1 MLSGCAGEAR
11 TERPLARRREFLM
24 RKMLGALLAAACA
37 CACLVTVPVASAST
51 VTLAKAFTLKSD
63 TTTTYSLAGKATT
76 LSGAGYILSGPGFK
90 VREDDLVD
98 PFPHQPHDVGQITE
112 GRAKVLAVGIKT
124 HGFGLEVRVKTGKLS
139 GPYKLTLYLKY
150 PA

>member
-1 MLSGCAGEAR
+1 
-11 TERPLARRREFLM
+11 M

-37 CACLVTVPVASAST
+37 GFVTTPVASAST
-51 VTLAKAFTLKSD
+51 VTLTKTFTLKSN
-63 TTTTYSLAGKATT
+63 TTTTYSLPGKSTT
-76 LSGAGYILSGPGFK
+76 LSDAGYTLSGPGFK

-98 PFPHQPHDVGQITE
+98 PFPNQGHDAGQITK
-112 GRAKVLAVGIKT
+112 GRAKVLDVGVKT
-124 HGFGLEVRVKTGKLS
+124 HGFGFEVRVKTGKLN